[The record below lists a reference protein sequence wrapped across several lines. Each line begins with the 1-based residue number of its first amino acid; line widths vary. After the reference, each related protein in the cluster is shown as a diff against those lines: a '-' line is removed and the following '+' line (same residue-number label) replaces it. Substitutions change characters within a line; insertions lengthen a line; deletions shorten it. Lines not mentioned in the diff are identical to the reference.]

1 MGRHETAGARAAAQ
15 LLTAFRT
22 LDIQY
27 VLTIRHAEMD
37 GLVHPIAQLLWER
50 AGMLPN
56 FEVPDHS
63 EAHFEERRPRFVLTA
78 PLSLSQIRSAHIDDA
93 ILPGRGG

>member
-37 GLVHPIAQLLWER
+37 GLVHPIAQLL
-50 AGMLPN
+50 
-56 FEVPDHS
+56 
-63 EAHFEERRPRFVLTA
+63 
-78 PLSLSQIRSAHIDDA
+78 
-93 ILPGRGG
+93 